1 MFLRT
6 HSVYLLPEDNMYDTA
21 IHSDIWH
28 LSVKSRA
35 RALFCPEPSVS
46 VRSSSRTAR
55 QPRRSWTNTPPLS
68 GPYMA
73 DLRFPNLWKRTN
85 LCGLE
90 VRSLSSLEGREFQP
104 ICVICIR
111 KEVALSYRAR
121 VFFNFNS
128 PSFLIISN
136 EFAHFAHIMSIF
148 VQSDQPIQLLFN
160 NNYVC

>member
-1 MFLRT
+1 
-6 HSVYLLPEDNMYDTA
+6 
-21 IHSDIWH
+21 
-28 LSVKSRA
+28 
-35 RALFCPEPSVS
+35 
-46 VRSSSRTAR
+46 
-55 QPRRSWTNTPPLS
+55 
-68 GPYMA
+68 MA